1 MTANHK
7 PVIELKCS
15 QKFVLLC
22 QELEG
27 QTFSPKLRHH
37 RLYFL
42 PTRDNY
48 VGPGRGHQQ
57 WSNPHKRAE
66 YNLKYLII
74 ASSYIPIS
82 LPISSSSLSTSI
94 TAGIKKYREISSF
107 EHFMKSSTCF
117 DPDYHLLVVWVVVC
131 AMGATVVEAGIW
143 RKKDFADIDC
153 FSFK

>member
-15 QKFVLLC
+15 QKFFLLC

-27 QTFSPKLRHH
+27 QTFSPKLRHY

-74 ASSYIPIS
+74 PFCILILVTNIKDTMNCPKKVMKIS
-82 LPISSSSLSTSI
+82 HFDQTNQRLLFILLISAFHSPL
-94 TAGIKKYREISSF
+94 AE
-107 EHFMKSSTCF
+107 
-117 DPDYHLLVVWVVVC
+117 
-131 AMGATVVEAGIW
+131 
-143 RKKDFADIDC
+143 
-153 FSFK
+153 

>member
-15 QKFVLLC
+15 QKFFLLC

-27 QTFSPKLRHH
+27 QTFSPKLRHY

-74 ASSYIPIS
+74 AFCILILTMNINCDSVGY
-82 LPISSSSLSTSI
+82 
-94 TAGIKKYREISSF
+94 KKYRELSSLRL
-107 EHFMKSSTCF
+107 FMKSSTCF
-117 DPDYHLLVVWVVVC
+117 DPEYHLLVVWVVVC
-131 AMGATVVEAGIW
+131 TMGATVVEAGIW
-143 RKKDFADIDC
+143 KKTRFWWHWL
-153 FSFK
+153 FQF